1 MNYQKTCNYCT
12 STFEAARS
20 DAKYCTDKCRARAS
34 QQRQLEKDTLY
45 KREMKY
51 KALQNQIKKVKESIP
66 EFEKNRA
73 EHNQKVER
81 LKKRIAKNKEVL
93 TYPQAR
99 QKRIMLDY
107 ACKQKGW
114 DKGTYEY
121 DNVMASYANVELHE
135 IQKDFREFNAEITEL
150 IKRQEKQLES
160 IKLENFK
167 YLLHPEFELERLEK
181 ELQNLIDNPTEIP
194 ILAKPLPKH
203 KTFTD
208 RKRTKS
214 RRRTNSVSNN
224 VNQEINANGMGGADI
239 QNMKFDTFG
248 LPDELGRFLGD
259 LDRNK
264 LAFALTGESGSGK
277 SYFSY
282 ELARLF
288 LDGGFKV
295 KYYSLE
301 EGIGKLT
308 QEKLVIYDIG
318 NEMQLTGEG
327 GLKDIRKD
335 AELFDAI
342 IVDSF
347 SKLTSDPKEFE
358 NLRSRFPK
366 TIFVIIFQQTTAKT
380 MKGGASIKYNS
391 SATINLKI
399 VDGERVAIMEKGR
412 YGTQGWI
419 YSIDQE
425 KIITEF

>member
-1 MNYQKTCNYCT
+1 
-12 STFEAARS
+12 
-20 DAKYCTDKCRARAS
+20 
-34 QQRQLEKDTLY
+34 
-45 KREMKY
+45 
-51 KALQNQIKKVKESIP
+51 
-66 EFEKNRA
+66 
-73 EHNQKVER
+73 
-81 LKKRIAKNKEVL
+81 
-93 TYPQAR
+93 
-99 QKRIMLDY
+99 
-107 ACKQKGW
+107 
-114 DKGTYEY
+114 
-121 DNVMASYANVELHE
+121 
-135 IQKDFREFNAEITEL
+135 
-150 IKRQEKQLES
+150 
-160 IKLENFK
+160 
-167 YLLHPEFELERLEK
+167 
-181 ELQNLIDNPTEIP
+181 
-194 ILAKPLPKH
+194 
-203 KTFTD
+203 
-208 RKRTKS
+208 
-214 RRRTNSVSNN
+214 
-224 VNQEINANGMGGADI
+224 MGGADI

-335 AELFDAI
+335 AELFDVI
-342 IVDSF
+342 VVDSF

-366 TIFVIIFQQTTAKT
+366 TIFIIIFQQTTAKT

-391 SATINLKI
+391 SATINLKK
-399 VDGERVAIMEKGR
+399 VDGERVATMEKGR
-412 YGTQGWI
+412 YGTQGWV